1 MIAKRKGEG
10 REREET
16 QQVPPYH
23 LFPSS
28 YSSARD
34 VSIAGHGPHEFW
46 GLGGGNLLHKV
57 CTLLTYNEVPCVP
70 RYGLPPP
77 PLSFVGRP
85 PLQTS
90 GRRAKVAKNDDV
102 TKKEGKKGKSRD
114 EAGESS
120 LPPSSSF
127 PPTCSSCL
135 SVSYYVVPPPFSSPP
150 YFASSFL
157 GCFFHSR
164 SFQQGWGGV
173 CAYILSLSPPPPPPF
188 FPPSSHNRVRL

>member
-1 MIAKRKGEG
+1 M
-10 REREET
+10 
-16 QQVPPYH
+16 
-23 LFPSS
+23 
-28 YSSARD
+28 
-34 VSIAGHGPHEFW
+34 
-46 GLGGGNLLHKV
+46 
-57 CTLLTYNEVPCVP
+57 P

-120 LPPSSSF
+120 RPPSSSF

-173 CAYILSLSPPPPPPF
+173 CAYILSLSPPPPRS
-188 FPPSSHNRVRL
+188 FPPQATTESAYRSSGGE

>member
-1 MIAKRKGEG
+1 MRYKRGSG
-10 REREET
+10 
-16 QQVPPYH
+16 
-23 LFPSS
+23 F
-28 YSSARD
+28 
-34 VSIAGHGPHEFW
+34 I
-46 GLGGGNLLHKV
+46 
-57 CTLLTYNEVPCVP
+57 TLTPCVP

-135 SVSYYVVPPPFSSPP
+135 SVSYYVVPPPLPSPP
-150 YFASSFL
+150 LPTSPHPSWVASFTRGL
-157 GCFFHSR
+157 FNRDVRG
-164 SFQQGWGGV
+164 GGGGV
-173 CAYILSLSPPPPPPF
+173 CAYILSLSPPPF
-188 FPPSSHNRVRL
+188 FPPSRHNRVRL